1 MPNLPIV
8 SGRGGNSAT
17 SLDLIERTRQQVE
30 EVSQFRTEVRD
41 YRAPRMQS
49 SSTIEALTLLERA
62 QKVSAE
68 LLDVSA

>member
-41 YRAPRMQS
+41 YRAPRM
-49 SSTIEALTLLERA
+49 
-62 QKVSAE
+62 
-68 LLDVSA
+68 